1 MVLEINTHQYRHG
14 EMKNTL
20 HKAGI
25 STVTNIALQRKENE
39 KRKKRE
45 KKKEVI
51 TTEGIHI

>member
-1 MVLEINTHQYRHG
+1 
-14 EMKNTL
+14 MKNTL